1 MRNPSRTSIGA
12 TTDLP
17 PIRLWRENQRISLR
31 AFVRQLLEDP
41 QVARSKAMANFLLR
55 DPVRLNEEERLD
67 EDRRRAMDEI
77 RLDEQR
83 RFYELARERARELDV
98 YMESFR
104 RDIVESSTVSNSPP
118 TRIPSKANLICFFS

>member
-1 MRNPSRTSIGA
+1 MVAADS
-12 TTDLP
+12 P
-17 PIRLWRENQRISLR
+17 PIKLWRENQRISLR
-31 AFVRQLLEDP
+31 AFVRQLLEDS
-41 QVARSKAMANFLLR
+41 QVARSKAMADFLLR

-67 EDRRRAMDEI
+67 EARRRAMDEI

-104 RDIVESSTVSNSPP
+104 RDIVESSTVSNSPL
-118 TRIPSKANLICFFS
+118 SGLQS